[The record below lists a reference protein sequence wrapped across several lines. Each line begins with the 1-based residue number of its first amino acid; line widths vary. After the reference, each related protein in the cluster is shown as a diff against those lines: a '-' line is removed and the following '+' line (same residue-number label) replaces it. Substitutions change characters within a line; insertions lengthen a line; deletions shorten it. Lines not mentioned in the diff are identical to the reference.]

1 MSLWDG
7 SRPDIYYPEY
17 QDARRPIPQKPGQ
30 YHRVVFKTLASTFL
44 STSLATVGWA
54 ILFLNHDECEA
65 TEKKDLI
72 CEENNICDPCRI
84 ILNRNSFMETPYNWE
99 KAG

>member
-1 MSLWDG
+1 M
-7 SRPDIYYPEY
+7 
-17 QDARRPIPQKPGQ
+17 QDVPFHKNQDSIIAWYSK
-30 YHRVVFKTLASTFL
+30 HL